1 MITSL
6 ETKVG
11 LGFDL
16 DSYQP
21 LPAALRAF
29 RIAVRNEKGDKQ
41 AYLITDAEPTFEDG
55 KQVEPEE
62 AIHGVIEEALRY
74 RQEGITLNIIM
85 LEQSPYLKQIA
96 STLARESLGRVFFTS
111 PLKLGEMVIEDY
123 LKAKKCLNWNLS

>member
-41 AYLITDAEPTFEDG
+41 AYLITDA
-55 KQVEPEE
+55 
-62 AIHGVIEEALRY
+62 
-74 RQEGITLNIIM
+74 
-85 LEQSPYLKQIA
+85 
-96 STLARESLGRVFFTS
+96 
-111 PLKLGEMVIEDY
+111 
-123 LKAKKCLNWNLS
+123 